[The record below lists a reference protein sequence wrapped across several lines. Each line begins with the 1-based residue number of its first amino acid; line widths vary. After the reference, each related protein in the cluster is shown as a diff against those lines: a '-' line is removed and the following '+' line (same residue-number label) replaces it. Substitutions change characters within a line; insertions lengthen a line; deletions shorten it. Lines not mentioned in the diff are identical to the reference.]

1 MATRTTYLTQIYP
14 ANDDAADLADLNAN
28 MDTIDSTIKTMDE
41 DGPKSLATHNAAE
54 DAHTNRLFVSES
66 SGKPTAMADKG
77 IWIELLDD

>member
-1 MATRTTYLTQIYP
+1 MGNQNKLSQMVKP
-14 ANDDAADLADLNAN
+14 GCDDAADVADLNAN
-28 MDTIDSTIKTMDE
+28 MDTIDSTIKTIDE
-41 DGPKSLATHNAAE
+41 DGPKSLAAHNAAE